1 MTTKEMNLTTHPE
14 VASNL
19 ALIDI
24 WIRARMAY
32 SGVPGTSVAI
42 VHDQELLYANGFGY
56 ADTARQKPATA
67 DTIYR
72 IASHSKLF
80 TAIAVLQLRDQG
92 KVRLDDPLTDYLPW
106 FKPQD
111 SYPHSPTITL
121 RHLLTH
127 TSGLPRE
134 AGSGYWRDFNFPT
147 TAEVQQR
154 MPDLGQKIPSETE
167 WKYSN
172 LALTLAGEVVAA
184 AAGQT
189 FAAYVQQNIL
199 DPLHMDSSSV
209 VFPAAQADRLATGYG
224 RRMPDLTREALPFV
238 DAKGM
243 AAATGLSSTVN
254 DMARFISWQLRLR
267 VSDGSELLK
276 ASTLREMQRPQWVEA
291 DWQGGWGLG
300 FYVEHKKDRDLV
312 GHSGGYP
319 GYVTRTLISPKEKIG
334 VSVLTNALDGDP
346 HLIAERVITW
356 LAPAMKT
363 AVKGEPAVEPDPGW
377 ARFEGTYR
385 DLWGDFHVLYLDGK
399 LKLVDPTVPDP
410 KEEAFTLEPAQENSF
425 ILRGPGGG
433 AIGET
438 VRFELGVDGRAVRVK
453 VGENWADRVTY

>member
-19 ALIDI
+19 ALLDI

-154 MPDLGQKIPSETE
+154 MPNLGQKIPSETE

-243 AAATGLSSTVN
+243 AAAAGLSSTVN
-254 DMARFISWQLRLR
+254 DMARLCEQFGLLASCG
-267 VSDGSELLK
+267 SDFHMPGTPWAELG
-276 ASTLREMQRPQWVEA
+276 T
-291 DWQGGWGLG
+291 
-300 FYVEHKKDRDLV
+300 
-312 GHSGGYP
+312 
-319 GYVTRTLISPKEKIG
+319 ISP
-334 VSVLTNALDGDP
+334 LPRN
-346 HLIAERVITW
+346 
-356 LAPAMKT
+356 
-363 AVKGEPAVEPDPGW
+363 
-377 ARFEGTYR
+377 
-385 DLWGDFHVLYLDGK
+385 
-399 LKLVDPTVPDP
+399 
-410 KEEAFTLEPAQENSF
+410 
-425 ILRGPGGG
+425 
-433 AIGET
+433 
-438 VRFELGVDGRAVRVK
+438 VRPVWEFF
-453 VGENWADRVTY
+453 